1 MSENEL
7 PLAQQPFYSQPGVE
21 TDVLPIGPGIPIGI
35 ARVYHPQIGLG
46 GAYGAWGDVYD
57 NQRLRAY
64 VEHRLG
70 APLSEEDAMEL
81 GSLGFVY
88 RHHLPDLSD
97 EEHIELELEV
107 GKRFLEAAMNA
118 CGWQPQEIDG
128 VLLGVSG
135 PVGDHYVEQ
144 ICKRAGIP
152 DEALKVT
159 VHKACDG
166 AVSALHL
173 ALNPELSRDYP
184 INIAERLRG
193 KKVLVG
199 GIEGLSRFT
208 RQARDANALQLF
220 GNGAAV
226 LGLIPGENMR
236 FLVGKSAEVY
246 DEEGLL
252 AVKMY
257 YPHSRRGLVDIS
269 QVSPC
274 HIRVAGLM
282 HEPENG
288 APIAMAG
295 MMGMVKLFVRNGVQ
309 VVTDVYR
316 AYCQM
321 MESLGESGRSLAVA
335 VVHHANYKINKLKE
349 KYLNKEGIQ
358 FPMPWLLSEF
368 GNVSAASAMI
378 ALLRQLPQLKPGE
391 HILIDGFG
399 AGSYYDVLAVAL
411 G

>member
-7 PLAQQPFYSQPGVE
+7 LLAGQPFYSQPGVE
-21 TDVLPIGPGIPIGI
+21 TQIVPVGPGIPLGI
-35 ARVYHPQIGLG
+35 ARVFHAQTGLG

-57 NQRLRAY
+57 NQRLRSY
-64 VEHRLG
+64 VEQHIG
-70 APLSEEDAMEL
+70 MPLAEDQVMEL
-81 GSLGFVY
+81 ADLGFVY

-97 EEHIELELEV
+97 EEHATLELEV
-107 GKRFLEAAMNA
+107 GTRFLQAALQA
-118 CGWQPQEIDG
+118 CNWQPEEISG
-128 VLLGVSG
+128 VLLGISG
-135 PVGDHYVEQ
+135 PIGDDYVEQ
-144 ICKRAGIP
+144 ICHRAGIP
-152 DEALKVT
+152 ESALKVT

-166 AVSALHL
+166 AVGALHL

-184 INIAERLRG
+184 INVAEMLRG

-208 RQARDANALQLF
+208 RKARDVNALQLF

-236 FLVGKSAEVY
+236 FLVGKAAEVY

-257 YPHSRRGLVDIS
+257 YPHTRRHLLDVRLENPHHLRI
-269 QVSPC
+269 
-274 HIRVAGLM
+274 AGLM

-309 VVTDVYR
+309 VVKDVYQ
-316 AYCQM
+316 AYCQLV
-321 MESLGESGRSLAVA
+321 ESMGESSRSLVLG

-358 FPMPWLLSEF
+358 FPMPWVLSEF

-378 ALLRQLPQLKPGE
+378 ALLRQLPQLHPGE

-399 AGSYYDVLAVAL
+399 AGSYYDVLAVAI

>member
-7 PLAQQPFYSQPGVE
+7 PLAEQPFYSQPGIE
-21 TDVLPIGPGIPIGI
+21 TQILPFGPGIPLGI
-35 ARVYHPQIGLG
+35 ARVFHPQTGLG

-64 VEHRLG
+64 VEQRLG
-70 APLSEEDAMEL
+70 TPLAEEQFMEL
-81 GSLGFVY
+81 ADLGFVY
-88 RHHLPDLSD
+88 RHHLPDLSE
-97 EEHIELELEV
+97 EEHVALELEV
-107 GKRFLEAAMNA
+107 GTRYLQAAMQA
-118 CGWQPQEIDG
+118 CGWQPEEVSG

-135 PVGDHYVEQ
+135 PVADDYVES
-144 ICKRAGIP
+144 ICRRAGIP
-152 DEALKVT
+152 EQALKVT

-166 AVSALHL
+166 AVGALHL
-173 ALNPELSRDYP
+173 VLNPELSRDYP
-184 INIAERLRG
+184 INVAETLRG

-208 RQARDANALQLF
+208 RQAQDANALQLF

-257 YPHSRRGLVDIS
+257 YPHSRQRLLEVRLEN
-269 QVSPC
+269 P
-274 HIRVAGLM
+274 HHLRVAGLM

-288 APIAMAG
+288 AAIAMAG

-309 VVTDVYR
+309 VVKDVYQ
-316 AYCQM
+316 AYTRLL
-321 MESLGESGRSLAVA
+321 ESMGESGRSLAVG

-349 KYLNKEGIQ
+349 KYLNREGIQ
-358 FPMPWLLSEF
+358 FPMPWVLSEF

-378 ALLRQLPQLKPGE
+378 ALLRQLPEIYPGA

-399 AGSYYDVLAVAL
+399 AGSYYDVLAVAI

>member
-7 PLAQQPFYSQPGVE
+7 PLAQQPFYFQPGVE

-118 CGWQPQEIDG
+118 CGWQPQEIAG

-135 PVGDHYVEQ
+135 PIGEDYVEQ

-173 ALNPELSRDYP
+173 VLNPELSRDYP

-257 YPHSRRGLVDIS
+257 YPHSRRGLVDVS

-309 VVTDVYR
+309 VVSEVYR

-378 ALLRQLPQLKPGE
+378 ALLRQLPQIKPGE

-399 AGSYYDVLAVAL
+399 AGSYYDVLAVAI

>member
-118 CGWQPQEIDG
+118 CGWQPQEIAG

-135 PVGDHYVEQ
+135 PIGEDYVEQ

-173 ALNPELSRDYP
+173 VLNPELSRDYP

-257 YPHSRRGLVDIS
+257 YPHSRRGLVDVS

-309 VVTDVYR
+309 VVSEVYR

-378 ALLRQLPQLKPGE
+378 ALLRQLPQIKPGE

-399 AGSYYDVLAVAL
+399 AGSYYDVLAVAI

>member
-7 PLAQQPFYSQPGVE
+7 PLARQPFYSQPGVE
-21 TDVLPIGPGIPIGI
+21 TDLLPIGPGVPLGI
-35 ARVYHPQIGLG
+35 ARVYHSQVGVG

-70 APLSEEDAMEL
+70 EPLNEEDAMEL
-81 GSLGFVY
+81 ASLGFVY
-88 RHHLPDLSD
+88 RHHLPDLSP
-97 EEHIELELEV
+97 EEHYQLELEV
-107 GKRFLEAAMNA
+107 GKRFLQAAIQA
-118 CGWQPQEIDG
+118 CGWRPEEVAG
-128 VLLGVSG
+128 VLIGVSG
-135 PVGDHYVEQ
+135 PVSDDYLGE
-144 ICKRAGIP
+144 ICARAGIP
-152 DEALKVT
+152 DTALKVT

-166 AVSALHL
+166 AVGALHL

-184 INIAERLRG
+184 INVAEVLRG
-193 KKVLVG
+193 KKVLIG

-208 RQARDANALQLF
+208 REAHDRNALQLF

-226 LGLIPGENMR
+226 LGLVPGESMR
-236 FLVGKSAEVY
+236 FLVGKSLEVY

-257 YPHSRRGLVDIS
+257 YPHSRRQLLEVSLVN
-269 QVSPC
+269 PR
-274 HIRVAGLM
+274 HLRVAGLM

-309 VVTDVYR
+309 VVSDVYR
-316 AYCQM
+316 AYCQK
-321 MESLGESGRSLAVA
+321 METLGESGRSLAVA

-358 FPMPWLLSEF
+358 FPMPWVLSEF

-378 ALLRQLPQLKPGE
+378 ALLRQLPQLRPGE

>member
-21 TDVLPIGPGIPIGI
+21 TDLLPIGPGIPIGI
-35 ARVYHPQIGLG
+35 ARVYHSQIGLG

-107 GKRFLEAAMNA
+107 GKRFLEAAINA
-118 CGWQPQEIDG
+118 CGWQPQEIAG

-135 PVGDHYVEQ
+135 PIGDDYVEQ

-173 ALNPELSRDYP
+173 VLNPELSRDYP

-257 YPHSRRGLVDIS
+257 YPHSRRGLVDVS

-309 VVTDVYR
+309 VVTEVYR

-378 ALLRQLPQLKPGE
+378 ALLRQLPQIKPGE

-399 AGSYYDVLAVAL
+399 AGSYYDVLAVAI

>member
-35 ARVYHPQIGLG
+35 ARVYHSQIGLG

-107 GKRFLEAAMNA
+107 GKRFLEAAINA
-118 CGWQPQEIDG
+118 CGWQPQEIAG

-135 PVGDHYVEQ
+135 PIGDDYVEQ

-173 ALNPELSRDYP
+173 VLNPELSRDYP

-257 YPHSRRGLVDIS
+257 YPHSRRGLVDVS

-309 VVTDVYR
+309 VVTEVYR

-378 ALLRQLPQLKPGE
+378 ALLRQLPQIKPGE

-399 AGSYYDVLAVAL
+399 AGSYYDVLAVAI

>member
-21 TDVLPIGPGIPIGI
+21 TEILPIGPGIPLGI
-35 ARVYHPQIGLG
+35 AQVYHSQIGLG

-64 VEHRLG
+64 VEHRIG
-70 APLSEEDAMEL
+70 SPLSEEDAMEL
-81 GSLGFVY
+81 ASLGFVY

-118 CGWQPQEIDG
+118 CGWQPQEIAG

-135 PVGDHYVEQ
+135 PVGEDYVEQ

-166 AVSALHL
+166 AVGALHL

-184 INIAERLRG
+184 INIAESLRG

-208 RQARDANALQLF
+208 REARDANALQLF

-257 YPHSRRGLVDIS
+257 YPHSRRGLVDVC
-269 QVSPC
+269 QVSPS

-378 ALLRQLPQLKPGE
+378 ALLRQLPQIKPGE

-399 AGSYYDVLAVAL
+399 AGSYYDVLAVAI

>member
-1 MSENEL
+1 MSENEI
-7 PLAQQPFYSQPGVE
+7 PLARKPFYEQPGVAV
-21 TDVLPIGPGIPIGI
+21 DILPIGPGIPLGI
-35 ARVYHPQIGLG
+35 ARVRHPQVGLG

-64 VEHRLG
+64 VEHRIG
-70 APLSEEDAMEL
+70 TPLSDDDVMEL
-81 GSLGFVY
+81 SSLGFVY

-97 EEHIELELEV
+97 EEHYQLELEV
-107 GKRFLEAAMNA
+107 GTRFLRAAMEA
-118 CGWQPQEIDG
+118 CGWKPQEISG

-135 PVGDHYVEQ
+135 PIGEDYVEQ
-144 ICKRAGIP
+144 ICRLAGIP

-166 AVSALHL
+166 AVGALHL

-184 INIAERLRG
+184 INVAETLRG

-208 RQARDANALQLF
+208 RQARDRNALQLF

-257 YPHSRRGLVDIS
+257 YPHSRQGLLDVCR
-269 QVSPC
+269 VGPT
-274 HIRVAGLM
+274 HLRVAGLM

-316 AYCQM
+316 AYCQLM
-321 MESLGESGRSLAVA
+321 DALGESGRSLAVA

-378 ALLRQLPQLKPGE
+378 ALLRELPQIKPGE

-399 AGSYYDVLAVAL
+399 AGSYYDVLTVAI

>member
-7 PLAQQPFYSQPGVE
+7 PLAHQPFYSQPGVE

-35 ARVYHPQIGLG
+35 ARVYHPHIGLG

-118 CGWQPQEIDG
+118 CGWQPQEIAG

-184 INIAERLRG
+184 IKIAQRLRG

-252 AVKMY
+252 EVKMY
-257 YPHSRRGLVDIS
+257 YPHSRRGLVDVS

-309 VVTDVYR
+309 VVTEVYR

-321 MESLGESGRSLAVA
+321 MESPGESGRSLAVA

-378 ALLRQLPQLKPGE
+378 ALLRQLPQIKPGE

-399 AGSYYDVLAVAL
+399 AGSYYDVLAVAI